1 MADCRVFVTFD
12 KVDLLLLLGLVVY
25 AVYIW
30 LRKKYAPYLPV
41 SSKNIYDGSIRMSL
55 KRASEFLASF
65 FLYAPFSILAGA
77 LAWHQLAN
85 CVDHLSGGMLF
96 LAFLT
101 VVLIATVAATV
112 IFPVYRKPGG

>member
-12 KVDLLLLLGLVVY
+12 KVDLLLLSGLVVY

-41 SSKNIYDGSIRMSL
+41 GSKNVYDGWIRMKL
-55 KRASEFLASF
+55 KRFSEFIASF
-65 FLYAPFSILAGA
+65 FLYGPLFMIAGG
-77 LAWHQLAN
+77 LVWHLFAT
-85 CVDHLSGGMLF
+85 CVDGGGPSF
-96 LAFLT
+96 LVFLV
-101 VVLIATVAATV
+101 VVLFATTATSF